1 MANEPTDRTD
11 HAVGLVVGAGGLLG
25 SAVAGSLHRVSRL
38 SDAAPRFDWGDA
50 DRFAGQFSEAL
61 AVTLEQARRLDSPWA
76 VYWCAGVGH
85 VGASDEALRAE
96 DRLLESALAVL
107 AAAEPPH
114 PGVFSFA
121 SSAGAIYA
129 ASKEPYS
136 TEATPPAPLSE
147 YGRAK
152 LRQEALIGDRLA
164 VVGTAVPLHLR
175 ISNLYGRGQELVKPQ
190 GLLSHLVAN
199 TLRRQPTTIFVPL
212 DTSRDYL
219 HASSAAQM
227 AVFATD
233 EMAGC
238 SDAIA
243 RTRLVAAERNHSVAQ
258 IIGALTRLLRRR
270 VPFVVARQGETHL
283 QPLVLRFR
291 SVDRRLHLL
300 DNVPLDIGLASVIDA
315 ARGWASSRAA

>member
-1 MANEPTDRTD
+1 M
-11 HAVGLVVGAGGLLG
+11 
-25 SAVAGSLHRVSRL
+25 
-38 SDAAPRFDWGDA
+38 
-50 DRFAGQFSEAL
+50 
-61 AVTLEQARRLDSPWA
+61 
-76 VYWCAGVGH
+76 YWCAGVGH
-85 VGASDEALRAE
+85 VGASDGALRAE

-107 AAAEPPH
+107 AAAEPSH

-129 ASKEPYS
+129 ASEEPYS
-136 TEATPPAPLSE
+136 TEVTPPAPLSE

-164 VVGTAVPLHLR
+164 VAGTAVPLHLR

-212 DTSRDYL
+212 DTSHDYL
-219 HASSAAQM
+219 HASSAARM

-233 EMAGC
+233 ETAGC
-238 SDAIA
+238 SNAVA
-243 RTRLVAAERNHSVAQ
+243 RTALSRLSGTIRSHRSSGRSPAC
-258 IIGALTRLLRRR
+258 
-270 VPFVVARQGETHL
+270 FVVGCLSSWHGRGETHL

-315 ARGWASSRAA
+315 ARGWASSPAV